1 MISPPALDWAA
12 IRRRYE
18 ETDAAVADI
27 CTEAGIARAALTTAA
42 RKGGWRRQKPRPFP
56 PLRIPTGSA
65 ASSPGGGQCIRCD
78 VPQSANQ
85 TPQRLGKARRV
96 DRQN

>member
-1 MISPPALDWAA
+1 MTSPPALDWVA

-27 CTEAGIARAALTTAA
+27 CTDAGIARAALTTAA

-65 ASSPGGGQCIRCD
+65 APSPADPVLPR
-78 VPQSANQ
+78 PAAPSRAH
-85 TPQRLGKARRV
+85 RR
-96 DRQN
+96 